1 MVGGG
6 ASLPSTPGAGGREGA
21 AVTTAGGAAVSQL
34 AHAARTTAASAPAA
48 PAFPL
53 LAPIASHY
61 GTTSGRALPN
71 PAGSL
76 LAIEVAAQGTRAPG
90 SSERELFLDAVR
102 AIAIVRVVAW
112 HAFGVAAITYFVAA
126 MPAMFFVTGS
136 LLAKSMNRRPPP
148 TVLADRF
155 RRLLVPLWAFAAVSW
170 LAMAVAAARMGTELP
185 LHRAVVWLFPLADPH
200 GSAWEGGWL
209 SSHLWYLRTL
219 VWLLLASPFLLR
231 AVRRVG
237 PRVLLV
243 PIAGVFVL
251 DALIREGGV
260 LAGHHA
266 IAWAGGDLV
275 LYAVFLMGGFVH
287 RDAGLRTISRRGWV
301 VIALLAAGAATAWR
315 LTQPVP
321 LGVVNNSHPMHLF
334 VGAAWLSLALAGRDV
349 VTRVA
354 SGRRIGAAVRAI
366 GRRSL
371 TIYLWHTAAI
381 IVALNVLDTA
391 GIDGPLRAPGLVV
404 LTVLGTLV
412 AVHLFGWVEDL
423 AARRPLP
430 AYGRRPAGRLSRPAI
445 ALATLAAV
453 GGVVL
458 AVPRDHRG
466 RMSEAAAAAT
476 RAPRRPPV
484 PSQPPPPP
492 TFEAAEPAQAGAEEP
507 IIVEASPGLAARLD
521 GMLAAWLEQS
531 GAGGALA
538 GVDGPSVRWK
548 GAGGSRPDTGAPLA
562 TTDRIE
568 LASLTKLFTATLV
581 HRYADAGLID
591 IDAPLPPVRSLPDF
605 PYDLEISVAQ
615 LLDHSSGL
623 INYLDTDLY
632 AFDQE
637 LIDNP
642 VAAVIAATAHPLAA
656 DPGVTYLYSS
666 TNFLILGLLLED
678 VTGRSL
684 DELLREN
691 LFEPLKLESTVH
703 LAPAPGWPRG
713 GSSGIETSLDDLL
726 TAGTGI
732 LRDRVGLSEAAH
744 ARMMAVD
751 PAYGYGLGTFGFCPC
766 RLDSEGNPRFFATG
780 YYGATTLLGYVPTL
794 DLTVAVDLVDSL
806 GVNGGYDAVTMLFEM
821 LDDVVRSR

>member
-1 MVGGG
+1 V
-6 ASLPSTPGAGGREGA
+6 AVQGRK
-21 AVTTAGGAAVSQL
+21 
-34 AHAARTTAASAPAA
+34 
-48 PAFPL
+48 
-53 LAPIASHY
+53 
-61 GTTSGRALPN
+61 
-71 PAGSL
+71 
-76 LAIEVAAQGTRAPG
+76 APG
-90 SSERELFLDAVR
+90 NNEREVFLDAIR

-136 LLAKSMNRRPPP
+136 LLAKSMDRRPPR

-155 RRLLVPLWAFAAVSW
+155 RRLLVPLWAFAAVAW

-185 LHRAVVWLFPLADPH
+185 LHRAVIWLFPLVDPH
-200 GSAWEGGWL
+200 GSPWEGGWL

-219 VWLLLASPFLLR
+219 VWLLLASPLLLR

-237 PRVLLV
+237 PRALLV
-243 PIAGVFVL
+243 PIAGVFLL
-251 DALIREGGV
+251 DSLIRQGGV
-260 LAGHHA
+260 LAGYHA
-266 IAWAGGDLV
+266 TAWAAGDLV
-275 LYAVFLMGGFVH
+275 LYSVFLMAGFVH
-287 RDAGLRTISRRGWV
+287 RDTGFRTVSRRGWT

-334 VGAAWLSLALAGRDV
+334 VGAAWLALALAGRDV
-349 VTRVA
+349 ITRVA
-354 SGRRIGAAVRAI
+354 SGGRIGATVRAI

-381 IVALNVLDTA
+381 IVALNILDAA
-391 GIDGPLRAPGLVV
+391 GIDGPLHAPALVV

-423 AARRPLP
+423 AARRHLP
-430 AYGRRPAGRLSRPAI
+430 SHGRRPVGRLSRPAI
-445 ALATLAAV
+445 ALATVTAV
-453 GGVVL
+453 TGGVL
-458 AVPRDHRG
+458 SFPRDHPG
-466 RMSEAAAAAT
+466 AMSEAAAAVT

-484 PSQPPPPP
+484 PSQPPPAP
-492 TFEAAEPAQAGAEEP
+492 TFAAAEPAKAGAEEP
-507 IIVEASPGLAARLD
+507 ITVQSTPGLAPRLD
-521 GMLAAWLEQS
+521 SMITEWLERS
-531 GAGGALA
+531 GAGGAVV
-538 GVDGPSVRWK
+538 GIDGPAVRWK
-548 GAGGSRPDTGAPLA
+548 GAGGSRPDTGAPM
-562 TTDRIE
+562 TTGDRIE

-581 HRYADAGLID
+581 HRYAEAGLID
-591 IDAPLPPVRSLPDF
+591 IDAPLPPLRSLPDF
-605 PYDLEISVAQ
+605 PYDLGITVAQ

-632 AFDQE
+632 AFDE
-637 LIDNP
+637 SLIDSP

-656 DPGVTYLYSS
+656 DPGVEYLYSS

-684 DELLREN
+684 DDLLREN
-691 LFEPLKLESTVH
+691 LFEPLKLHDTVH
-703 LAPAPGWPRG
+703 VAPAPGWPRG

-732 LRDRVGLSEAAH
+732 LRDHVGLSEEEH

-751 PAYGYGLGTFGFCPC
+751 PVYGFGPGTFGFCPC

-821 LDDVVRSR
+821 IEEVVRSS